1 MLQDN
6 IVSVT
11 KVLKETMPIERKL
24 ALKRWEE
31 TMIKEMGL
39 EKFQKLQEMTLLRG
53 ERLHSAI
60 EVWADSINCVAL
72 VN

>member
-1 MLQDN
+1 M
-6 IVSVT
+6 T

>member
-1 MLQDN
+1 M
-6 IVSVT
+6 T

-60 EVWADSINCVAL
+60 EVWGDSINCVAL
-72 VN
+72 VNLI

>member
-1 MLQDN
+1 M
-6 IVSVT
+6 T

-72 VN
+72 VNSN